1 MVGNVFLLSE
11 VGMSKQQL
19 SLQDQLLKSG
29 LVTGAQAKNV
39 KSDRLKQARQQRN
52 NNSITVDE
60 ARELALKAQ
69 AEKMARDRELNQRRM
84 QQEEQKQIAAQIK
97 QLIELNRYARDEDG
111 QAYKF
116 IDNNKVKTL
125 YVSETMREQII
136 SGRLAIVKFGQYYE
150 VVSAEVAEKIK
161 SRLAASVIVLNDSAP
176 VAENKDDPYAGYEVP
191 DDLMW

>member
-1 MVGNVFLLSE
+1 
-11 VGMSKQQL
+11 MSKQQL

>member
-97 QLIELNRYARDEDG
+97 QLI
-111 QAYKF
+111 
-116 IDNNKVKTL
+116 
-125 YVSETMREQII
+125 
-136 SGRLAIVKFGQYYE
+136 
-150 VVSAEVAEKIK
+150 
-161 SRLAASVIVLNDSAP
+161 
-176 VAENKDDPYAGYEVP
+176 
-191 DDLMW
+191 